1 MPNLELEN
9 PLDHNAKP
17 IKIGDNITPLEVST
31 DKLWYQ
37 KTPTDTYE
45 VVNKKY
51 VDDNAGGGS
60 VGTFRWHQA
69 FGGYKSGNSST
80 TNYYM
85 PYYPWNQAW
94 NNYDTSPTTIS
105 YPDAY
110 SAIWIAP
117 AAGTLTRIDV
127 IIRGTST
134 DDVQFY
140 VFKGDI
146 AVEGEASTSLT
157 QIGASGVID
166 ITASAETHYATASI
180 SSSNTFAAGDAL
192 WVMYKKEEHNF
203 STTDYFSGSISGEYS

>member
-180 SSSNTFAAGDAL
+180 SSSNTFSEGDAL
-192 WVMYKKEEHNF
+192 WVMVKKDAHTANL
-203 STTDYFSGSISGEYS
+203 DIYFTVTVSGEYS